1 MSKLVDN
8 EQRKLTATYI
18 NGIGIAI
25 FAVGMVAPV
34 IATSLQPS
42 DGRHTLLVVALGLSS
57 MVTSGVLHFLARTV
71 LKGLVE

>member
-25 FAVGMVAPV
+25 RRGHGGPGHRNE
-34 IATSLQPS
+34 SP
-42 DGRHTLLVVALGLSS
+42 ALRWAAHLACCSPWPIIK
-57 MVTSGVLHFLARTV
+57 VTSGVHFLARTF